1 MASPSITLRAP
12 EPTDV
17 DTLYIWENDPA
28 LWHVGFT
35 HAPVSRQQLWEYVS
49 SYDGDIAHGGQIR
62 FMIVDDSCGRT
73 IGTLD
78 ISDYDPRHRRAQVGI
93 YIAPQARNQGFARV
107 SLEMAATY
115 CREILGIHG
124 LYAMVA
130 ADNTISA
137 RLFSSAGYKNVRTA
151 QIMVAYSGQ
160 HICRC
165 NYLPATVPMTAL
177 IALDILRM
185 V

>member
-115 CREILGIHG
+115 CKDILGVHG

-137 RLFSSAGYKNVRTA
+137 RLFSSAGYKTSGRLRSWLRTA
-151 QIMVAYSGQ
+151 ANTYADAIIYQRLFQ
-160 HICRC
+160 
-165 NYLPATVPMTAL
+165 
-177 IALDILRM
+177 
-185 V
+185 

>member
-1 MASPSITLRAP
+1 MWTPYIYGKTTRPFGTWGSPMHQCRG
-12 EPTDV
+12 
-17 DTLYIWENDPA
+17 N
-28 LWHVGFT
+28 
-35 HAPVSRQQLWEYVS
+35 
-49 SYDGDIAHGGQIR
+49 
-62 FMIVDDSCGRT
+62 
-73 IGTLD
+73 TLD

-137 RLFSSAGYKNVRTA
+137 RLFSSAGYKTSGRLRSWLRTA
-151 QIMVAYSGQ
+151 ANTYADAIIYQRLFQ
-160 HICRC
+160 
-165 NYLPATVPMTAL
+165 
-177 IALDILRM
+177 
-185 V
+185 